1 MTNYQ
6 KYDIIII
13 ESEARTMIKCPHCG
27 STAQPKKKGLEAVS
41 DNGRY
46 FCEVY
51 ECGCGCTF
59 EAFFPRVEAEK
70 YVVWHLEDLSDK

>member
-1 MTNYQ
+1 M
-6 KYDIIII
+6 II
-13 ESEARTMIKCPHCG
+13 ESEARAMVKCPHCG
-27 STAQPKKKGLEAVS
+27 STAQPKQRGTVTVS

-51 ECGCGCTF
+51 QCGCGCTF
-59 EAFFPRVEAEK
+59 EALFPRVEVEE